1 MKTEIKKQFSLEEY
15 NKNPNRKVV
24 TRDGRKV
31 RIICTDKKVRGDDFC
46 IVGLV
51 FHDAWTEDVITFR
64 RNGECGIGEESFADL
79 FFVQEKH
86 EGWVNLYENGEGIF
100 FAAANIFQT
109 EDDAMHGKSDDCIAT
124 CKIEW
129 LDCD

>member
-15 NKNPNRKVV
+15 RKNPNQKVV

-51 FHDAWTEDVITFR
+51 FHDAMSEDVITYR
-64 RNGECGIGEESFADL
+64 RNGKYGIGDDSCNDL
-79 FFVQEKH
+79 LFVQEKH
-86 EGWVNLYENGEGIF
+86 EGWVNLYENEDGVF
-100 FAAANIFQT
+100 FAAANIFET
-109 EDDAMHGKSDDCIAT
+109 EDEAYHGKSDDCVAS

-129 LDCD
+129 LDSD